1 MYKFVDTTERIS
13 GEADL
18 PAEAMNINGRYIENE
33 IKGYRTLHVLG
44 RELLESEIK
53 GQEIGN
59 SDGEEFLYKRNISRT
74 ITVTYML
81 VADTPLSFREKF
93 NKLSGILDVEEAR
106 LVFNDEPDKYYIG
119 SKSTVSDTNSGAMK
133 VTGSF
138 DIYCSNPYKRSIAEK
153 SFQAAPGSGGVMEM
167 RIINNG
173 TEAVPVDYT
182 IKHNHEN
189 GYIGIVSE
197 HGVIQL
203 GYVDELDKEQRA
215 KSETLFD
222 YRKPPDYDAMTSGQ
236 AILGY
241 DYALNGKWGAVLA
254 GGGSQQWLTLADI
267 GSGPT
272 WHGAGKMVTI
282 PSDSEGVSGSA
293 DFYVQAKI
301 WFETGASDQTGMAE
315 LSVGDESGNH
325 LASIRIAKYD
335 MSRNIAYAIF
345 DVAGVERQRISF
357 APAWDGPTAS
367 DKGHVYIDKK
377 GESFLFYFAG
387 STFPV
392 NAPEA
397 AGRKAKTVS
406 IFLGQHG
413 TVPSSK
419 LVTRMYFDY
428 VFFRKDNVA
437 YWVDIPNR
445 YGANS
450 VVYIDG
456 GAKKVYVDGIPNLGG
471 EIVGSNYPM
480 APPGETKVQFMYSGF
495 SRPAPTISAKIREAY
510 L

>member
-1 MYKFVDTTERIS
+1 MGLLTATYGGQIIPVKITKLDRNLT
-13 GEADL
+13 
-18 PAEAMNINGRYIENE
+18 PPINNE
-33 IKGYRTLHVLG
+33 TQ
-44 RELLESEIK
+44 ST
-53 GQEIGN
+53 GN
-59 SDGEEFLYKRNISRT
+59 SNGVALSDSSYGQNT
-74 ITVTYML
+74 IAIDYMIDNL
-81 VADTPLSFREKF
+81 LARDLSTFRRKMAGIIHSGALQRLI
-93 NKLSGILDVEEAR
+93 LS
-106 LVFNDEPDKYYIG
+106 DEPNLYYEAIIDGQPTLAEGHFSSTGTLTFLVPDGLAHSIG
-119 SKSTVSDTNSGAMK
+119 ETSFPAAINSD
-133 VTGSF
+133 
-138 DIYCSNPYKRSIAEK
+138 
-153 SFQAAPGSGGVMEM
+153 GVMEM

-197 HGVIQL
+197 YGVIQL

-345 DVAGVERQRISF
+345 DVAGIERQRVSF

>member
-1 MYKFVDTTERIS
+1 MNLSIRFNGIELGAYIDVLQGFTPFSGTNWAPEVTSNEGIVRGADFRYTVYKDKTIAIPFVIKE
-13 GEADL
+13 
-18 PAEAMNINGRYIENE
+18 NI
-33 IKGYRTLHVLG
+33 GY
-44 RELLESEIK
+44 K
-53 GQEIGN
+53 Y
-59 SDGEEFLYKRNISRT
+59 D
-74 ITVTYML
+74 ML
-81 VADTPLSFREKF
+81 QKALNV
-93 NKLSGILDVEEAR
+93 
-106 LVFNDEPDKYYIG
+106 DEPKELIFGNTPDRMCYAVPVNDLDFDDWECIG
-119 SKSTVSDTNSGAMK
+119 SGTLTFLVPDGLAH
-133 VTGSF
+133 
-138 DIYCSNPYKRSIAEK
+138 SIAEK
-153 SFQAAPGSGGVMEM
+153 SFQAAPATAGVMEM

-203 GYVDELDKEQRA
+203 GYVDELDKEQHT

-222 YRKPPDYDAMTSGQ
+222 YRKPSDYNAMTSGQ

-254 GGGSQQWLTLADI
+254 GGGSQQWLALADI

-301 WFETGASDQTGMAE
+301 WFETGASDQTGIAE

-345 DVAGVERQRISF
+345 DVAGQERGERISF
-357 APAWDGPTAS
+357 APAWDGVTAS
-367 DKGHVYIDKK
+367 DKGHIYIDKK
-377 GESFLFYFAG
+377 GEAFTFYFGG
-387 STFPV
+387 STWSFRV
-392 NAPEA
+392 PEA
-397 AGRKAKTVS
+397 AGRKAKTAS

-413 TVPSSK
+413 TVPASK
-419 LVTRMYFDY
+419 MVTRMYFDY

-445 YGANS
+445 YGKGS
-450 VVYIDG
+450 TVYVDG
-456 GAKKVYVDGIPNLGG
+456 SSSKVYVDGIPRTED
-471 EIVGSNYPM
+471 EIVGSTYFH

>member
-1 MYKFVDTTERIS
+1 MYNGIELNGLIEVTQDFTPFVGANWEPSINSDNGIIHGALFDYTTYKDKTLAVPFKMRYNLEDKYDKLQKALNVDEPKPLIFGNNPGKVFYAVPS
-13 GEADL
+13 G
-18 PAEAMNINGRYIENE
+18 
-33 IKGYRTLHVLG
+33 TLDF
-44 RELLESEIK
+44 SEIAYL
-53 GQEIGN
+53 GSGTLTFLVP
-59 SDGEEFLYKRNISRT
+59 DGL
-74 ITVTYML
+74 
-81 VADTPLSFREKF
+81 AH
-93 NKLSGILDVEEAR
+93 
-106 LVFNDEPDKYYIG
+106 
-119 SKSTVSDTNSGAMK
+119 
-133 VTGSF
+133 
-138 DIYCSNPYKRSIAEK
+138 SIAEK

-203 GYVDELDKEQRA
+203 GYVDELDKEQHT

-222 YRKPPDYDAMTSGQ
+222 YRKPSDYNAMTSGQ

-241 DYALNGKWGAVLA
+241 DYALNGKWGAALA
-254 GGGSQQWLTLADI
+254 GGGSQQWLALADI

-301 WFETGASDQTGMAE
+301 WFETGASDQTGIAE
-315 LSVGDESGNH
+315 LSVGDESGKQ

-345 DVAGVERQRISF
+345 DVAGIERQRVSF

-367 DKGHVYIDKK
+367 DKGHIYIDKK

-413 TVPSSK
+413 TVPSDK

-445 YGANS
+445 YGKNS